1 MSDTVDVTLMAGL
14 TPETAREVRLLRLQT
29 ENLASRFA
37 GMEQRLAVMERSF
50 HELVGEISRGF
61 GQTQQQMTRQ
71 EKRLDAADAGLSSL
85 REGSAK
91 TAEMLQE
98 LLHLA
103 RRES

>member
-14 TPETAREVRLLRLQT
+14 VQETAREVRLLRLQT

-37 GMEQRLAVMERSF
+37 GMEQRLAVMEQSF

-61 GQTQQQMTRQ
+61 GQMQQQMTRQ
-71 EKRLDAADAGLSSL
+71 ERRLDAVDAGLSSL

-91 TAEMLQE
+91 TVEMLQE
-98 LLHLA
+98 LLLLD
-103 RRES
+103 RR